1 MFKRIQVI
9 LIWKEQQDS
18 LEEKQSLLAVKRM
31 LSFLRS
37 K

>member
-9 LIWKEQQDS
+9 LTWKEQQDS